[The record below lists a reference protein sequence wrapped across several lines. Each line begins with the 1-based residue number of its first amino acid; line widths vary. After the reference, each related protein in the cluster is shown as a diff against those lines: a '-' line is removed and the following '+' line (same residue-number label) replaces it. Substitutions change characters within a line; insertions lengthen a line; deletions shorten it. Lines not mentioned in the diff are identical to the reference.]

1 MPRQQF
7 FPMAQDASLET
18 IIAHSRPAV
27 KNSFKTIAQFHF
39 PPTKPV
45 YTTSKQ
51 TIKKGEYMLVIIGA
65 IKSIV
70 RAKGR
75 NILIGIIALVIA
87 AASCVSLSISSSA
100 DKLEKQGI
108 ADSKITATI
117 GIDPE
122 YMQSQM
128 EQQRG
133 NQGGMGSLF
142 SMTDPL
148 PLSDLEKYSK
158 SGTVEDFY
166 YSMSA
171 SLNASGDLLPYGET
185 AQNVDQSEQSADTG
199 TSGRGGNSGFGGG
212 GNATGG
218 FIIGSFNNSDFTLS
232 AYSSEQAMKSFFTG
246 ETKMVEDK
254 GSIDD
259 LAEENTA
266 VISKS
271 LATYNNLDIG
281 SEMVLQNPNNSAE
294 TYTLKIV
301 GLYAAESAEET
312 GGMPMASMNPANTII
327 TSPDTL
333 NGIAEKSKETAV
345 EYTNPRGGTATS
357 ELAPRMSATYVL
369 ANAEALETF
378 NADIKRLG
386 LAEGY
391 KATSS
396 DIETAEKKLVPL
408 QNLKK
413 FAGILLLV
421 VLLVGAVVLFIIN
434 MFNIRERKYEVGVMT
449 AMGIKKGKVALQFML
464 ELLIVST
471 LAVIVGTGI
480 GAVASQPVSNELMKG
495 QIAATL
501 SETIESDQ
509 AFGRPGGG
517 GGQPQRIGGAGGG
530 IRIQLPGQAAAEVS
544 EEDYQ
549 AVADKF
555 VSRPDTV
562 VFARLIGITA
572 LITLISSLAGIMFIM
587 RYNPLKI
594 LSER

>member
-1 MPRQQF
+1 
-7 FPMAQDASLET
+7 
-18 IIAHSRPAV
+18 
-27 KNSFKTIAQFHF
+27 
-39 PPTKPV
+39 
-45 YTTSKQ
+45 
-51 TIKKGEYMLVIIGA
+51 MLVIIGA

-117 GIDPE
+117 GVDPE

-142 SMTDPL
+142 SMTEGL
-148 PLSDLEKYSK
+148 PLSDFEKYSK

-166 YSMSA
+166 YTMTA
-171 SLNASGDLLPYGET
+171 SLNASGELLPYGET
-185 AQNVDQSEQSADTG
+185 SQNVNQSEQSADTG
-199 TSGRGGNSGFGGG
+199 ASDRGGNSGFTGGG
-212 GNATGG
+212 G
-218 FIIGSFNNSDFTLS
+218 FVIGSFNNSDFTLS
-232 AYSSEQAMKSFFTG
+232 AYSSELAMKSFFTG
-246 ETKMVEDK
+246 ETKMVENK

-301 GLYAAESAEET
+301 GLYATETAEET
-312 GGMPMASMNPANTII
+312 GGMPIASMNPANTII

-333 NGIAEKSKETAV
+333 NNIAEKSKETAV
-345 EYTNPRGGTATS
+345 EYTNPRGTTATS

-369 ANAEALETF
+369 ANAEALDTF

-396 DIETAEKKLVPL
+396 DIETAAKKLVPL

-480 GAVASQPVSNELMKG
+480 GAVASQPVSKELMKG

-501 SETIESDQ
+501 SETIENDQ

-517 GGQPQRIGGAGGG
+517 TRGGGAGGPQMVGGG
-530 IRIQLPGQAAAEVS
+530 IRIQLPGQATAEVS

-549 AVADKF
+549 AVADRF
-555 VSRPDTV
+555 VSRPDTA
-562 VFARLIGITA
+562 VFAQLIGITA